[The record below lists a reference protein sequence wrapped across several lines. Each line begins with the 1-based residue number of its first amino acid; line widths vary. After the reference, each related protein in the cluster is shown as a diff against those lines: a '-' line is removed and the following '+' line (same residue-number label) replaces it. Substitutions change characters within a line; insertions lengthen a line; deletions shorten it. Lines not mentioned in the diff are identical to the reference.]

1 MVRTRGFLNFLLFLG
16 VSLLPIYVYASGS
29 LQPTHALL
37 LIFSLSVIMTYG
49 FAPERWNVALMV
61 LAIYA
66 TVIELAYVLGGAKWW
81 SMANPIYMIYNVFLT
96 YGVWLYCR
104 TNGFKWISRGLV
116 VAAFLALLTVG
127 FFGVEVV
134 EARGGT
140 RETGGF
146 NNPNQLGYF
155 SVCLLSL
162 AYLFNRHGLYSTPLT
177 YVLYAI
183 ATMLAIMSLSKAAMS
198 AIFIVLFIATNPRLK
213 REFIL
218 PWLIV
223 ILIGSAVVLY
233 LISTGAM
240 DQYLFAQR
248 FIEMGKENDSDFMSR
263 GYFVFLEG
271 NPITAII
278 GLGTFKVLKTLDH
291 EVHST
296 IASIFNLYG
305 LIGGSLFLAALVIW
319 MKAVYRN
326 YGFFGLL
333 CIAMPPMLYG
343 LTHNG
348 SRFSIFWILYAVSIV
363 PYKEIGTIR
372 TFFQKD
378 ADWLSKTP
386 RPRPVA
392 RPGTAGSHARA
403 AAGRIARPAPG
414 LNRQS

>member
-16 VSLLPIYVYASGS
+16 VALLPIYVYSSGS

-37 LIFSLSVIMTYG
+37 LIFSISVIMTYG

-61 LAIYA
+61 LAAYA
-66 TVIELAYVLGGAKWW
+66 TTIELAYVFGGAKSW
-81 SMANPIYMIYNVFLT
+81 SLYNPLYMTYNVFLT
-96 YGVWLYCR
+96 YSVWLYCR
-104 TNGFKWISRGLV
+104 TNGFVYLSRGLV
-116 VAAFLALLTVG
+116 VAAIIALLTVG

-134 EARGGT
+134 ESRGGT

-162 AYLFNRHGLYSTPLT
+162 SYLFNRHSLYSTPLT
-177 YVLYAI
+177 YVMYAI
-183 ATMLAIMSLSKAAMS
+183 ATMLAIMSLSKAAMT

-218 PWLIV
+218 PWLIA
-223 ILIGSAVVLY
+223 ILLGTAIVLY
-233 LISTGAM
+233 MISTGAM

-248 FIEMGKENDSDFMSR
+248 FIEMGKENDSDIMSR

-271 NPITAII
+271 NPLTAII

-296 IASIFNLYG
+296 IASVFNLYG
-305 LIGGSLFLAALVIW
+305 IIGGLLFVTALYIW
-319 MKAVYRN
+319 GKAVLRN

-333 CIAMPPMLYG
+333 CIVMPSMLYG

-348 SRFSIFWILYAVSIV
+348 SRFSIFWILFAVSLV
-363 PYKEIGTIR
+363 PYKEIGTVR
-372 TFFQKD
+372 TFFHKD
-378 ADWLSKTP
+378 PDWRPKAP
-386 RPRPVA
+386 RPRAVV
-392 RPGTAGSHARA
+392 RPGPVPSGNVSRGAQPA
-403 AAGRIARPAPG
+403 AS
-414 LNRQS
+414 LNRQR